1 MPLTAGTRLG
11 PYEIIAP
18 IGAGGMGEVYSA
30 KDTRLDRTV
39 ALKILPQHLADAP
52 EVRQRFEREARA
64 VSSLNHPNICA
75 LYDIGRQDG
84 TDYLVMEYIEGE
96 TLSKRLERGPLAAAE
111 LSRIAIQICEA
122 LEKAHRQGIIHRDLK
137 PGNVMLTKSG
147 AKLLDFGL
155 AKATAPVTS
164 DPALSPTMSQ
174 PLLGGG
180 SQNPALTTQ
189 GTIVGT
195 LQYMSPEQLD
205 GGEADARSDIFS
217 FGATLY
223 EMATGKKAFEAK
235 TQASLIAAILREE
248 PRPISDLQ
256 PLSQPALQRIT
267 TTCLSKDP
275 DDRWQSAGD
284 LKRELQWIATGGS
297 SAGISMPGISVP
309 IVEQRKSRG
318 AWSQILLIALG
329 LVAALAIAAAIFYQR
344 KASQPLPV
352 VHAEM
357 VPPEGFAFGTVG
369 KDNQFAISPDG
380 SAIAFVADGQ
390 GKQIIF
396 VRTLNSTTAQP
407 LQGTEGASYP
417 FWSGDSRNLGFFA
430 DAKLKRVPAAGG
442 VAQILCDATA
452 GRGGT
457 WNNEGTI
464 VFTPGLRE
472 PLFKVSESGGTPVA
486 VTATKQAAVVPSHR
500 WPSFLPDGKHFL
512 FTTDEGIA
520 AGSLDSTESHIIL
533 QVKSNAAY
541 SSGYLLYMTDGNLVA
556 QPFDLSHLSVGGVPV
571 PVAAHV
577 EYATGKSLGNFSV
590 SPGGALIYQRDFSP
604 KQQILWLD
612 RNGGEVGKA
621 GEPDYYF
628 GAALSPDGRQI
639 LLTRGPSS
647 TKRDLW
653 VMDSQRGTLSRATF
667 DPAGLILGV
676 WSPDGKDFAV
686 SVANGFEIRKTG
698 LQGSATEQLLA
709 PDQISKYPTDWS
721 PDGQTIIMTVQNPK
735 TNQDVE
741 TMSATGEHKLAP
753 LVQTTYA
760 EYAGTLSP
768 DGHFL
773 TYASNESGRHE
784 LYVTQFPE
792 GRLKWQVSSQ
802 GLSSGEPIR
811 FSAWNHDGK
820 TLYYID
826 GSGAVMAVPVENL
839 NPFKVGP
846 PRKIFSA
853 SAGVSEIVASP
864 DGRLLALTP
873 VGVQTAIPA
882 SLVLN
887 WPAALNK

>member
-1 MPLTAGTRLG
+1 MPLAAGTRLG

-30 KDTRLDRTV
+30 RDTRLDRTV
-39 ALKILPQHLADAP
+39 ALKILPPHLADAP

-96 TLSKRLERGPLAAAE
+96 TLAKRLERGPLAPAE

-122 LEKAHRQGIIHRDLK
+122 LEKAHRQGVIHRDLK

-155 AKATAPVTS
+155 AKATAPVAT
-164 DPALSPTMSQ
+164 DPMLSPTMSQ
-174 PLLGGG
+174 PLLG
-180 SQNPALTTQ
+180 STQNAALTTQ

-256 PLSQPALQRIT
+256 PLSQPALQRIA

-284 LKRELQWIATGGS
+284 LKRELQWISNAGS
-297 SAGISMPGISVP
+297 AAGIPAPV
-309 IVEQRKSRG
+309 VAQRKSLAR
-318 AWSQILLIALG
+318 WSQISLILLGIL
-329 LVAALAIAAAIFYQR
+329 AACAMAAAVYYAR
-344 KASQPLPV
+344 KASQPQPV
-352 VHAEM
+352 IYAEM
-357 VPPEGFAFGTVG
+357 TPPDGYAYGTVG
-369 KDNQFAISPDG
+369 KDNQFAISADG

-396 VRTLNSTTAQP
+396 VRMLNSATAQP
-407 LQGTEGASYP
+407 LQGTDGASYP
-417 FWSGDSRNLGFFA
+417 FWSGDGRNLGFFA

-442 VAQILCDATA
+442 VVQILCDATT

-457 WNNEGTI
+457 WNQNGVI
-464 VFTPGLRE
+464 VFTPGLKE
-472 PLFKVSESGGTPVA
+472 ALFKVPESGGTPVPA
-486 VTATKQAAVVPSHR
+486 TMTKQTAALQSHR

-512 FTTDEGIA
+512 FTTDDGVA
-520 AGSLDSTESHIIL
+520 VGSLDSTESHVIL
-533 QVKSNAAY
+533 QTKSNAAY
-541 SSGYLLYMTDGNLVA
+541 SSGYVLYVTDGNLVA
-556 QPFDLSHLSVGGVPV
+556 QPFDPGHLSVRGVPV
-571 PVAAHV
+571 PVVAHV
-577 EYATGKSLGNFSV
+577 EFATGKSLGNFSV
-590 SPGGALIYQRDFSP
+590 SQGGTLIYQRDFTP
-604 KQQILWLD
+604 KKQIIWID
-612 RNGGEVGKA
+612 RNGVEVAKA
-621 GEPDYYF
+621 GEPDYF
-628 GAALSPDGRQI
+628 FAAALSPDGRQI
-639 LLTRGPSS
+639 LLTRGQPS

-653 VMDSQRGTLSRATF
+653 IMDSQRGTLSRATF
-667 DPAGLILGV
+667 DPAGMVLGV

-686 SVANGFEIRKTG
+686 SVANGFEIRRTG
-698 LQGSATEQLLA
+698 LPGSATEQLL
-709 PDQISKYPTDWS
+709 PPKQVSQFPTDWTA
-721 PDGQTIIMTVQNPK
+721 DGQTLILTVQNPK
-735 TNQDVE
+735 TSQDVE
-741 TMSATGEHKLAP
+741 MVAVTGEHNLVP
-753 LVQTTYA
+753 LIQTTYA
-760 EYAGTLSP
+760 EYAGNLSP

-773 TYASNESGRHE
+773 TYASNESGRLE

-792 GRLKWQVSSQ
+792 AKLKWQVSSQ
-802 GLSSGEPIR
+802 GVSGGEPMR

-826 GSGAVMAVPVENL
+826 GNGTVMAVPIESL

-846 PRKIFSA
+846 SRKIYSA
-853 SAGVSEIVASP
+853 SAGVSEIAAAP
-864 DGRLLALTP
+864 DGRLLILTP
-873 VGVQTAIPA
+873 VGTQTVTPA
-882 SLVLN
+882 SLVIN
-887 WPAALNK
+887 WPAGLNQ

>member
-1 MPLTAGTRLG
+1 MPLAAGTRLG

-30 KDTRLDRTV
+30 RDTRLDRTV
-39 ALKILPQHLADAP
+39 ALKILPPHLADAP

-96 TLSKRLERGPLAAAE
+96 TLARRLERGPLAPVE
-111 LSRIAIQICEA
+111 LSRTAIQICEA
-122 LEKAHRQGIIHRDLK
+122 LEKAHRQGVIHRDLK

-155 AKATAPVTS
+155 AKATAPVAA

-174 PLLGGG
+174 PLLG
-180 SQNPALTTQ
+180 SAQNAALTTQ

-256 PLSQPALQRIT
+256 PLSQPALQRIA

-284 LKRELQWIATGGS
+284 LKRELQWIADGGS
-297 SAGISMPGISVP
+297 AAGIPAPV
-309 IVEQRKSRG
+309 VAQRKSR
-318 AWSQILLIALG
+318 ALWSQISLILLGIL
-329 LVAALAIAAAIFYQR
+329 AACAIAAAIFYAR
-344 KASQPLPV
+344 RAAEPRPV
-352 VHAEM
+352 INAELT
-357 VPPEGFAFGTVG
+357 PPDGFAYGTVG
-369 KDNQFAISPDG
+369 KDNQFAMSPDG

-396 VRTLNSTTAQP
+396 VRMLNSSTAQP

-417 FWSGDSRNLGFFA
+417 FWSGDGRNLGFFA

-442 VAQILCDATA
+442 VVQILCDSTA

-457 WNNEGTI
+457 WNQDGVI
-464 VFTPGLRE
+464 VFTPGLKE
-472 PLFKVSESGGTPVA
+472 ALYKVPESGGTPVP
-486 VTATKQAAVVPSHR
+486 VTAPKQSAALQSHR

-512 FTTDEGIA
+512 FTTDDSIA
-520 AGSLDSTESHIIL
+520 VGSLDSTESHVVL
-533 QVKSNAAY
+533 QTKSNATY
-541 SSGYLLYMTDGNLVA
+541 SSGYILYMTDGNLVA
-556 QPFDLSHLSVGGVPV
+556 QPFDLGHLSVRGVPV
-571 PVAAHV
+571 PVVARV
-577 EYATGKSLGNFSV
+577 EFAMGKSLGNFSV
-590 SPGGALIYQRDFSP
+590 SQSGTLIYQRDFTP
-604 KQQILWLD
+604 KQQIIWLD
-612 RNGGEVGKA
+612 RNGAEVSKL

-639 LLTRGPSS
+639 LLTRGQQS

-653 VMDSQRGTLSRATF
+653 IMDSQRGTLSRATF
-667 DPAGLILGV
+667 DPAGMILGI
-676 WSPDGKDFAV
+676 WSPEGKDFAV
-686 SVANGFEIRKTG
+686 SVANGYEIRRTG
-698 LQGSATEQLLA
+698 LQGSATEQLFP
-709 PDQISKYPTDWS
+709 PDQVSKYPTDWTA
-721 PDGQTIIMTVQNPK
+721 DGQTLILTVQNSK

-741 TMSATGEHKLAP
+741 TLSVVGEHKLAP
-753 LVQTTYA
+753 LVQTTSN
-760 EYAGTLSP
+760 EYAGNLSA

-773 TYASNESGRHE
+773 TYASNETGRLE

-802 GLSSGEPIR
+802 GLSGGEPVR
-811 FSAWNHDGK
+811 FSAWGHDGK
-820 TLYYID
+820 TLHYID
-826 GSGAVMAVPVENL
+826 GSGAVMAVPVESL
-839 NPFKVGP
+839 NPFKVGA
-846 PRKIFSA
+846 PRKIYSA
-853 SAGVSEIVASP
+853 SAGVSEITASP
-864 DGRLLALTP
+864 DGRLLIVTP
-873 VGVQTAIPA
+873 VGTQTVTPA
-882 SLVLN
+882 SLVVN
-887 WPAALNK
+887 WPSALNK

>member
-1 MPLTAGTRLG
+1 MPLAAGTRLG

-39 ALKILPQHLADAP
+39 ALKILPPHLADAP

-96 TLSKRLERGPLAAAE
+96 TLAKRLERGPLAPLE

-122 LEKAHRQGIIHRDLK
+122 LEKAHRQGVIHRDLK

-155 AKATAPVTS
+155 AKATAPVVT

-174 PLLGGG
+174 PLLGSGK
-180 SQNPALTTQ
+180 NAALTTQ

-256 PLSQPALQRIT
+256 PLSQPALQRIAA
-267 TTCLSKDP
+267 TCLSKDP

-284 LKRELQWIATGGS
+284 LKRELQWIADGGS
-297 SAGISMPGISVP
+297 AVGIPAPV
-309 IVEQRKSRG
+309 VAQRKSR
-318 AWSQILLIALG
+318 ALWSQISLIVLG
-329 LVAALAIAAAIFYQR
+329 ILAACAIAAAIFYAR
-344 KASQPLPV
+344 KASEPQPV
-352 VHAEM
+352 IDAELT
-357 VPPEGFAFGTVG
+357 PPDGFAYGTVG

-396 VRTLNSTTAQP
+396 VRMLNSATAQP
-407 LQGTEGASYP
+407 LEGTDGASYP
-417 FWSGDSRNLGFFA
+417 FWSGDGRNLGFFA

-442 VAQILCDATA
+442 VVQILCDATA

-457 WNNEGTI
+457 WNQDGVI
-464 VFTPGLRE
+464 VFTPGLKE
-472 PLFKVSESGGTPVA
+472 PLYKVSESGGTPVA
-486 VTATKQAAVVPSHR
+486 VTTTKQSAALQSHR
-500 WPSFLPDGKHFL
+500 WPSFLPNGKRFL
-512 FTTDEGIA
+512 FVTDDGIA
-520 AGSLDSTESHIIL
+520 VGSLDSMESHVIL
-533 QVKSNAAY
+533 QTKSNAAY
-541 SSGYLLYMTDGNLVA
+541 SSGQILYMTDGNLVA
-556 QPFDLSHLSVGGVPV
+556 QPFDLGHLSVHGVPV
-571 PVAAHV
+571 PVVAHV
-577 EYATGKSLGNFSV
+577 EFATGKSLGNFAV
-590 SPGGALIYQRDFSP
+590 SQGGTLIYQRDFTP
-604 KQQILWLD
+604 KRQIVWLD
-612 RNGGEVGKA
+612 RNGAEMAKV

-628 GAALSPDGRQI
+628 AGALSPDGRQI
-639 LLTRGPSS
+639 LIARGQSA
-647 TKRDLW
+647 KRDLW
-653 VMDSQRGTLSRATF
+653 IMDSQRGTLSRATF
-667 DPAGLILGV
+667 DPAGMILGI

-686 SVANGFEIRKTG
+686 SVANGYEIRRTG
-698 LQGSATEQLLA
+698 LQGSATEQLFP
-709 PDQISKYPTDWS
+709 PDQVSKYPTDWTA
-721 PDGQTIIMTVQNPK
+721 DGRTLILTVQNPK

-741 TMSATGEHKLAP
+741 TMSLTDRKLVP
-753 LVQTTYA
+753 LVQTTYT
-760 EYAGTLSP
+760 EYAGNLSP
-768 DGHFL
+768 DGRFL
-773 TYASNESGRHE
+773 TYGSNESGRLE

-802 GLSSGEPIR
+802 GLAGGEPLR

-826 GSGAVMAVPVENL
+826 GAGAVMAVPIESE

-846 PRKIFSA
+846 PRKIYSA
-853 SAGVSEIVASP
+853 NAGVSEIAAAP
-864 DGRLLALTP
+864 DGKLMVITP
-873 VGVQTAIPA
+873 VGTQIVVPA
-882 SLVLN
+882 SLVVN
-887 WPAALNK
+887 WPSALNK

>member
-1 MPLTAGTRLG
+1 MPLATGTRLG

-39 ALKILPQHLADAP
+39 ALKVLPPHLADAP

-96 TLSKRLERGPLAAAE
+96 TLAKRLERGPLAPLE

-122 LEKAHRQGIIHRDLK
+122 LEKAHRQGVIHRDLK

-155 AKATAPVTS
+155 AKATAPVVT

-174 PLLGGG
+174 PLLG
-180 SQNPALTTQ
+180 STQNAALTTQ

-256 PLSQPALQRIT
+256 PLSQPALQRIAS
-267 TTCLSKDP
+267 TCLSKDP

-284 LKRELQWIATGGS
+284 LKRELQWIADAGS
-297 SAGISMPGISVP
+297 AVGIPAPV
-309 IVEQRKSRG
+309 VAQRKSR
-318 AWSQILLIALG
+318 ALWSQISLIVLG
-329 LVAALAIAAAIFYQR
+329 ILTACAMAAAIFYAR
-344 KASQPLPV
+344 KASEPKPV
-352 VHAEM
+352 ISAELT
-357 VPPEGFAFGTVG
+357 PPDGFAYGTVG

-396 VRTLNSTTAQP
+396 VRLLNSATAQP
-407 LQGTEGASYP
+407 LQGTDGASYP
-417 FWSGDSRNLGFFA
+417 FWSGDGRNLGFFA

-442 VAQILCDATA
+442 VVQILCDATA

-457 WNNEGTI
+457 WNQDGII
-464 VFTPGLRE
+464 VFTPGLKE
-472 PLFKVSESGGTPVA
+472 PLYKVPESGGTPVA
-486 VTATKQAAVVPSHR
+486 VTAVKQTSALQSHR

-512 FTTDEGIA
+512 FTSDDGIA
-520 AGSLDSTESHIIL
+520 VGSLDSTDFHVIL
-533 QVKSNAAY
+533 QTKSNVQY
-541 SSGYLLYMTDGNLVA
+541 SSGSVLYMTDGNLVA
-556 QPFDLSHLSVGGVPV
+556 QPFDPGHQSVRGVPV
-571 PVAAHV
+571 PVVGNV

-590 SPGGALIYQRDFSP
+590 SQNGTLIYQRDQSP
-604 KQQILWLD
+604 KHQIIWLD
-612 RNGGEVGKA
+612 RNGAEVAKL

-628 GAALSPDGRQI
+628 GASISPDGRQI
-639 LLTRGPSS
+639 LLTRGQQS

-653 VMDSQRGTLSRATF
+653 IMDSQRATLSRATF
-667 DPAGLILGV
+667 DPAGLFVGV
-676 WSPDGKDFAV
+676 WDPNGQDFAV
-686 SVANGFEIRKTG
+686 SVNNGFEIRKTG
-698 LQGSATEQLLA
+698 RQGSATEQLLA
-709 PDQISKYPTDWS
+709 PDQISKYPSDWS
-721 PDGQTIIMTVQNPK
+721 ADGQTLVMTVQNLK
-735 TNQDVE
+735 SNQDVE
-741 TMSATGEHKLAP
+741 TLSVTGEHKLVP
-753 LVQTTYA
+753 LVQTPA
-760 EYAGTLSP
+760 VEYAGNLSP
-768 DGHFL
+768 DGHLL
-773 TYASNESGRHE
+773 TYASNESGRPE
-784 LYVTQFPE
+784 LYVTDFPDAKQ
-792 GRLKWQVSSQ
+792 KWQISSQ
-802 GLSSGEPIR
+802 GLSNVESIR
-811 FSAWNHDGK
+811 FSAWSHDGK

-826 GSGAVMAVPVENL
+826 AGGSVIALPVETKNT
-839 NPFKVGP
+839 FKAGP
-846 PRKIFSA
+846 SKKIYST
-853 SAGVSEIVASP
+853 SNGVSEIAPAP
-864 DGRLLALTP
+864 DGRLLILTP
-873 VGVQTAIPA
+873 VGVQTGTAA
-882 SLVLN
+882 SIVVN
-887 WPAALNK
+887 WPSALNK

>member
-1 MPLTAGTRLG
+1 MPLAAGTRLG

-30 KDTRLDRTV
+30 RDTRLARTV
-39 ALKILPQHLADAP
+39 ALKILPPHLADAP

-96 TLSKRLERGPLAAAE
+96 TLAKRLERGPLAPLE

-122 LEKAHRQGIIHRDLK
+122 LEKAHRQGVIHRDLK

-155 AKATAPVTS
+155 AKATAPVVS

-174 PLLGGG
+174 PLLG
-180 SQNPALTTQ
+180 STPNAALTTQ

-256 PLSQPALQRIT
+256 PLSQPALQRIA

-284 LKRELQWIATGGS
+284 LKRELQWIADGGS
-297 SAGISMPGISVP
+297 AVGIPAPV
-309 IVEQRKSRG
+309 VAQRKSR
-318 AWSQILLIALG
+318 ALWSQISLIVLG
-329 LVAALAIAAAIFYQR
+329 ILTACAIAAAIFYAR
-344 KASQPLPV
+344 KAYEPKPV
-352 VHAEM
+352 IYAELT
-357 VPPEGFAFGTVG
+357 PPDGFAYGTVG

-396 VRTLNSTTAQP
+396 VRMLNSATAQP
-407 LQGTEGASYP
+407 LQGTDGASYP
-417 FWSGDSRNLGFFA
+417 FWSGDGRNLGFFA

-442 VAQILCDATA
+442 VVQILCDATA

-457 WNNEGTI
+457 WNQDGVI
-464 VFTPGLRE
+464 VFTPGLKE
-472 PLFKVSESGGTPVA
+472 ALYKVPESGGTPVP
-486 VTATKQAAVVPSHR
+486 VTAVKQTSALQSHR

-512 FTTDEGIA
+512 FTSDDGIA
-520 AGSLDSTESHIIL
+520 VGSLDSTDFHVIL
-533 QVKSNAAY
+533 QTKSNVQY
-541 SSGYLLYMTDGNLVA
+541 SSGSVLYMTDGNLVA
-556 QPFDLSHLSVGGVPV
+556 QPFDPSHQSVRGVPV
-571 PVAAHV
+571 PVVGNV

-590 SPGGALIYQRDFSP
+590 SQNGTLIYQRDQSP
-604 KQQILWLD
+604 KHQIIWLD
-612 RNGGEVGKA
+612 RNGAEVAKL

-628 GAALSPDGRQI
+628 GASISPDGRQI
-639 LLTRGPSS
+639 LLTRGQQS

-653 VMDSQRGTLSRATF
+653 IMDSQRATLSRATF
-667 DPAGLILGV
+667 DPAGLFVGV
-676 WSPDGKDFAV
+676 WDPTGQDFAV
-686 SVANGFEIRKTG
+686 SVNNGFEIRKTG
-698 LQGSATEQLLA
+698 RQGSATEQLLA
-709 PDQISKYPTDWS
+709 PDQISKYPSDWTA
-721 PDGQTIIMTVQNPK
+721 DGQTLVMTVQNLK

-741 TMSATGEHKLAP
+741 TLSVTGEHKLVP
-753 LVQTTYA
+753 LVQTPA
-760 EYAGTLSP
+760 VEYAGNLSP
-768 DGHFL
+768 DGHLL
-773 TYASNESGRHE
+773 TYASNESGRLE
-784 LYVTQFPE
+784 LYVTDFPDAKQ
-792 GRLKWQVSSQ
+792 KWQISSQ
-802 GLSSGEPIR
+802 GLSNAESIR
-811 FSAWNHDGK
+811 FSAWSHDGK

-826 GSGAVMAVPVENL
+826 GGGSVLAVPVETKNT
-839 NPFKVGP
+839 FKAGP
-846 PRKIFSA
+846 SKKIYST
-853 SAGVSEIVASP
+853 SNGVSEIVPAP
-864 DGRLLALTP
+864 DGRLLVLTP
-873 VGVQTAIPA
+873 VGVQTGTAA
-882 SLVLN
+882 SLVIN
-887 WPAALNK
+887 WPGGLNK

>member
-39 ALKILPQHLADAP
+39 ALKVLPPHLADAP
-52 EVRQRFEREARA
+52 ELRQRFEREARA

-96 TLSKRLERGPLAAAE
+96 TLAKRLERGPLVPLE

-122 LEKAHRQGIIHRDLK
+122 LEKAHRQGVIHRDLK

-155 AKATAPVTS
+155 AKATAPVVT

-174 PLLGGG
+174 PLLG
-180 SQNPALTTQ
+180 SAQNAALTTQ

-256 PLSQPALQRIT
+256 PLSQPALQRIA

-284 LKRELQWIATGGS
+284 LKRELQWIADGGS
-297 SAGISMPGISVP
+297 AIGIPAPVVI
-309 IVEQRKSRG
+309 QRKSR
-318 AWSQILLIALG
+318 ALWSQISLIVLG
-329 LVAALAIAAAIFYQR
+329 ILAACAIATAIFYFR
-344 KASQPLPV
+344 KASEPKPV
-352 VHAEM
+352 INAELT
-357 VPPEGFAFGTVG
+357 PPDGFTYGTVG

-396 VRTLNSTTAQP
+396 VRMLNSPTAQP

-417 FWSGDSRNLGFFA
+417 FWSGDGRNLGFFA

-442 VAQILCDATA
+442 VVQILSDATA

-457 WNNEGTI
+457 WNQDGVI
-464 VFTPGLRE
+464 VFTPGLKE
-472 PLFKVSESGGTPVA
+472 PLYKVPESGGTPVP
-486 VTATKQAAVVPSHR
+486 VTTTKQSAALQSHR

-512 FTTDEGIA
+512 FVTDDGIA
-520 AGSLDSTESHIIL
+520 VGSLDSMESHVIL
-533 QVKSNAAY
+533 QTKSNAAF
-541 SSGYLLYMTDGNLVA
+541 SGGQVLYMVDGNLVA
-556 QPFDLSHLSVGGVPV
+556 QPFDLSHLSVRGVPA
-571 PVAAHV
+571 PVVAGV
-577 EYATGKSLGNFSV
+577 EFATGKFLGNFSASQSGTLV
-590 SPGGALIYQRDFSP
+590 YQRDFTP
-604 KQQILWLD
+604 KKQIIWLD
-612 RNGGEVGKA
+612 RNGAEAAKA
-621 GEPDYYF
+621 GEPDYFF
-628 GAALSPDGRQI
+628 GASLSPDGRQVLI
-639 LLTRGPSS
+639 ARGQSS
-647 TKRDLW
+647 KRDLW
-653 VMDSQRGTLSRATF
+653 IMDSQRGTLSRATF
-667 DPAGLILGV
+667 DPAGMILGI

-686 SVANGFEIRKTG
+686 SVANGYEIRRTG
-698 LQGSATEQLLA
+698 LQGSATEQLFA
-709 PDQISKYPTDWS
+709 PDQVSKYPTDWTA
-721 PDGQTIIMTVQNPK
+721 DGQTLIMTVQNPK

-741 TMSATGEHKLAP
+741 TMSLADHKLAP
-753 LVQTTYA
+753 LVQTTSN
-760 EYAGTLSP
+760 EYAGNLSP
-768 DGHFL
+768 NGHFL
-773 TYASNESGRHE
+773 TYASNETGRLE
-784 LYVTQFPE
+784 LYVTQFPQ

-802 GLSSGEPIR
+802 GVSGAEPLR

-826 GSGAVMAVPVENL
+826 GTGAVMAVPIESE

-846 PRKIFSA
+846 PRKIYSA
-853 SAGVSEIVASP
+853 NAGVSEIAASP
-864 DGRLLALTP
+864 DGKLMILTP
-873 VGVQTAIPA
+873 VGTQIVVPA
-882 SLVLN
+882 SLVVN
-887 WPAALNK
+887 WPSALNK